1 MTYLHVD
8 NDKKMPK
15 LPDKTIPA
23 HAQRLRQWRKHQG
36 LNQIEMAQRLG
47 VDVGVL
53 RKYENGVN
61 YPGGRFLETLGKAG
75 LNLNWLL
82 LGAGAMFEQPGLQGI
97 DAECSFERRMHAIK
111 ELLGDLCEDTRSSA
125 LDEFFS
131 RLQEKKRVANLENRL
146 SEMEKATKR
155 AS

>member
-1 MTYLHVD
+1 
-8 NDKKMPK
+8 MPK
-15 LPDKTIPA
+15 LPEKPIPA
-23 HAQRLRQWRKHQG
+23 YAQRLRQWRKHQG

-61 YPGGRFLETLGKAG
+61 FPGGRFLETLGKAG

-82 LGAGAMFEQPGLQGI
+82 LGTGAMFEQPGLQGN
-97 DAECSFERRMHAIK
+97 DGECSFERRMQAIK

-125 LDEFFS
+125 IDEFFS